1 VLNHTA
7 GLQNAL
13 ASDLKAD
20 PLLMCNWDETLKKLA
35 ASVPESAPG
44 VKQVYHALTFGW
56 LCGGIIEVCISLS
69 SLCYTLVGKNRSN
82 AYMYNS
88 VASNMKC
95 PTSRFLSIH
104 IADAGADSVVILSN

>member
-1 VLNHTA
+1 MLNHTA

-69 SLCYTLVGKNRSN
+69 SLGYTLVGRNRSN
-82 AYMYNS
+82 AYAMQ
-88 VASNMKC
+88 
-95 PTSRFLSIH
+95 R
-104 IADAGADSVVILSN
+104 VIFKPCKFRLHRI